1 MKGGFPGGM
10 QSFMKQV
17 QQMQMRAEKVQNE
30 LKAKEFDG
38 QAGGGAIKVKAN
50 GSYQITSVQIDPS
63 VLKDGDVEMVQDLL
77 MTAANDALKTAHK
90 ATEEEMGKLTGGM
103 KIPGLF

>member
-17 QQMQMRAEKVQNE
+17 QQMQLRAEKIQNE
-30 LKAKEFDG
+30 LKEKEFEG
-38 QAGGGAIKVKAN
+38 QAGGGAVKIKAS
-50 GSYQITSVQIDPS
+50 GSYQITHVHIDPD
-63 VLKDGDVEMVQDLL
+63 VLKDSDVEMLQDLF

-90 ATEEEMGKLTGGM
+90 TTEEEMGKLTGGM